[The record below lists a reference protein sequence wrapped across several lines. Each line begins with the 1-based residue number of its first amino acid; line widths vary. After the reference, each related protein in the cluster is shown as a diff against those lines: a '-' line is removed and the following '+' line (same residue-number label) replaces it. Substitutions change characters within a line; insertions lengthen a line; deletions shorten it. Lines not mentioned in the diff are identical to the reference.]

1 MIINIRDRLMPHDRY
16 QTVGIKMVFR
26 NVNADG
32 SVSHLF
38 LSLCL
43 SSEPQCPGIRSGL
56 QEKTRVILL

>member
-1 MIINIRDRLMPHDRY
+1 MPHDRY